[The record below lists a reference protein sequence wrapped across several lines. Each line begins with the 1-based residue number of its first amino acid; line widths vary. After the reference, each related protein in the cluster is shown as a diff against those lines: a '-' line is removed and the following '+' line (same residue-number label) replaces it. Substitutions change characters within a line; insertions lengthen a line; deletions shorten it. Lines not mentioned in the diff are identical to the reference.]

1 MVGGIVKTAGAGVAA
16 AAPGIGD
23 AVQDQLKANGIDT
36 DNLDLNDLKGEVNQI
51 LRQTGDPDLNP
62 NALNRQANRAV
73 NQAGNTAERAA
84 SNPQAADDMAS
95 GLFNRLFK
103 QGQNTVNQV
112 DRDDAV
118 NVVMKRTGKSRAE
131 AETTVDNWISTYKQ
145 AAVKFEETKKEAEA
159 KARQVAD
166 DPASAASK
174 AAIFGFIG
182 LLIGVVASGYGAK
195 MGTDSKD
202 DYNKYDRPVQ
212 ETR

>member
-145 AAVKFEETKKEAEA
+145 AAVKFEETKKEA
-159 KARQVAD
+159 
-166 DPASAASK
+166 
-174 AAIFGFIG
+174 
-182 LLIGVVASGYGAK
+182 
-195 MGTDSKD
+195 
-202 DYNKYDRPVQ
+202 
-212 ETR
+212 